1 MGPDTEAT
9 PGTHNGWAMPAPSS
23 SSPPPSGPP
32 AEQIPRQIWVLV
44 LAAFA
49 IAIGFGIIA
58 PVLPQYAASFSVSI
72 TATTVVVSAFAAF
85 RLVWAQPAGALVTRF
100 GERPTYMTG
109 VLVVAASSAATA
121 FAQDYWQLL
130 VFRSLGGIGSVMFTV
145 SAMGLLVRLSP
156 PTIRG
161 RVSALYGSMFLM
173 GSIVGPVIG
182 GLLGQFGMRVPF
194 LVYAGTLLVAAVVIG
209 VMLDVPPRATRP
221 DGSPSAA
228 VMTLSEAWSDK
239 AYRSVLGSG
248 FANGWSNFG
257 VRIALVPLF
266 ASVVISPEP
275 WIAGAV
281 LALFAIGNASVL
293 PLSSRVADT
302 VGRRPIIIGGLLV
315 NGVFT
320 ASLGLSPS
328 PWVLLALSLFAGAG
342 AGLMNPGQQAVVADV
357 IGNERSAGQVLSTF
371 QMVQDVGAILG
382 PILAGVIADRV
393 GYPAAFAVTG
403 ALVMAAAVP
412 WFSTRETLERA
423 TLRPGIPRFRGP
435 GRKG

>member
-1 MGPDTEAT
+1 MSSASP
-9 PGTHNGWAMPAPSS
+9 PAPSGS
-23 SSPPPSGPP
+23 TPGQVPP
-32 AEQIPRQIWVLV
+32 ERIPRQIWVLV

-58 PVLPQYAASFSVSI
+58 PVLPMYAASFSVSI
-72 TATTVVVSAFAAF
+72 TATTVVVSSFAAF
-85 RLVWAQPAGALVTRF
+85 RLLWAQPAGAIVTRF
-100 GERPTYMTG
+100 GERPTYMAG

-145 SAMGLLVRLSP
+145 SAMGLLVRLAP

-194 LVYAGTLLVAAVVIG
+194 LVYAGTLLIAAVFIG
-209 VMLDVPPRATRP
+209 AMLEVPPRAVRK
-221 DGSPSAA
+221 DGTSAP
-228 VMTLSEAWSDK
+228 VMTLSQAWSDK

-281 LALFAIGNASVL
+281 LALFATGNAAVL
-293 PLSSRVADT
+293 PLSSRIADT
-302 VGRRPIIIGGLLV
+302 VGRRPLIIGGLLV
-315 NGVFT
+315 NGAFT
-320 ASLGLSPS
+320 ASLGLSTT
-328 PWVLLALSLFAGAG
+328 PWVLLTLSLLAGTG
-342 AGLMNPGQQAVVADV
+342 AGLMNPGQQAAVADI

-382 PILAGVIADRV
+382 PIIAGLVADAV
-393 GYPAAFAVTG
+393 GYPAAFVATG
-403 ALVMAAAVP
+403 AIVMAAAVP

-423 TLRPGIPRFRGP
+423 TITPRIPRFRGP
-435 GRKG
+435 RRHT

>member
-1 MGPDTEAT
+1 M
-9 PGTHNGWAMPAPSS
+9 SS
-23 SSPPPSGPP
+23 ASPPSPSADVPV
-32 AEQIPRQIWVLV
+32 ERIPRQIWVLV
-44 LAAFA
+44 IAAFS
-49 IAIGFGIIA
+49 IAIGFGIVA

-85 RLVWAQPAGALVTRF
+85 RLLWAQPAGALVTRL

-121 FAQDYWQLL
+121 FAQNYWQLL

-145 SAMGLLVRLSP
+145 SAMGLLVRLAP

-194 LVYAGTLLVAAVVIG
+194 LVYAGTLLVAALFIG
-209 VMLDVPPRATRP
+209 AMLEVPPRRSQG
-221 DGSPSAA
+221 DGPGGGAE
-228 VMTLSEAWSDK
+228 VLTLREAWSDK
-239 AYRSVLGSG
+239 AFRSVLGSG

-266 ASVVISPEP
+266 AAVVTSPEP

-293 PLSSRVADT
+293 PVSSRVADT
-302 VGRRPIIIGGLLV
+302 VGRRPLIIGGLLV
-315 NGVFT
+315 NGAFT
-320 ASLGLSPS
+320 ASLGLATTT
-328 PWVLLALSLFAGAG
+328 WVLLALSLLAGAG
-342 AGLMNPGQQAVVADV
+342 AGLMNPGQQAAVADI
-357 IGNERSAGQVLSTF
+357 IGNDRSAGQVLSTF

-382 PILAGVIADRV
+382 PIIAGLVADAV
-393 GYPAAFAVTG
+393 GYEAAFAVTG
-403 ALVMAAAVP
+403 VLVMATAVP

-423 TLRPGIPRFRGP
+423 QISPRIPRLRRPFRQG
-435 GRKG
+435 